1 MRSPKVAESPEKAES
16 NRINRDEPLVGEQRQ
31 MVYTPLDTSQVSV
44 CKKDFKVWCLSKV
57 HEMPLKSLL
66 HPFWFAVLL
75 HNYYMCDSFFIVQ
88 VEERG

>member
-1 MRSPKVAESPEKAES
+1 M
-16 NRINRDEPLVGEQRQ
+16 GEQRQ

-44 CKKDFKVWCLSKV
+44 CKNDFKSGVLSKV
-57 HEMPLKSLL
+57 HEMPLKLLL